1 MGRHPDVALRVSEGQ
16 ATPLAGDGVVPD
28 RSREISETS
37 VKSLEH
43 RRLAAGGWIPRL
55 RMGKIIWV
63 SPQTGC
69 WYSAEMPL
77 QLLRL
82 DEGSPGGSA

>member
-1 MGRHPDVALRVSEGQ
+1 MGRHPDVALRVNEGQ

-43 RRLAAGGWIPRL
+43 RRLAAGGWIPRS
-55 RMGKIIWV
+55 RMGKIIWA
-63 SPQTGC
+63 SPHTGC
-69 WYSAEMPL
+69 WYSEEMALGLVRP
-77 QLLRL
+77 
-82 DEGSPGGSA
+82 DEGPPGGRA